1 LSKVLPP
8 GQARDLLAKDII
20 TMNNDP
26 TYLKVL
32 ALDDPLALIKGL
44 PNYVNT
50 I

>member
-8 GQARDLLAKDII
+8 GQALDLLAKDVILG
-20 TMNNDP
+20 NNDP

-32 ALDDPLALIKGL
+32 ASDDRLALIKGL
-44 PNYVNT
+44 PDYVNN